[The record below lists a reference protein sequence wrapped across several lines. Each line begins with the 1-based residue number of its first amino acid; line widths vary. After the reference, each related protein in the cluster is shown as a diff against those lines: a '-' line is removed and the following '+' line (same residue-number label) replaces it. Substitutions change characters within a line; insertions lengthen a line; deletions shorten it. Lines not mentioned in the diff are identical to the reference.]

1 MSKYIIS
8 IMIACI
14 ISCLGLINNVNAEDV
29 YIGTDTYMGSEWYI
43 RTENT
48 YSTTGNS
55 VNCTLIDKTARGGYI
70 FHDYVIFRSHRDMKY
85 YYYNSGENGKNYYPV
100 NVSSGTAFA
109 VQWFNSHG
117 GF

>member
-1 MSKYIIS
+1 MVKYIVFV
-8 IMIACI
+8 MFAWVL
-14 ISCLGLINNVNAEDV
+14 SCVGLTNNVYAEDV
-29 YIGTDTYMGSEWYI
+29 YIGTDTNMGSEWYI
-43 RTENT
+43 RTENI

-55 VNCTLIDKTARGGYI
+55 VNCTLIDKTCRGEYI
-70 FHDYVIFRSHRDMKY
+70 LHDYVIFKSHRDMKY
-85 YYYNSGENGKNYYPV
+85 YYYKSGETGKNYYPV